1 MALKNSEKDYGLVAR
16 TLHWAV
22 AVGIW
27 TLIYLG
33 LQQSG
38 LDSGP
43 ERNEIR
49 ATHASIAL
57 LVFVLMSIRLAWRFI
72 DSPPAHSAA
81 LPGWQTTAAS
91 LTHWGLYVVIFGQL
105 VAGVM
110 TVATT
115 GKPIPFFELFSVPL
129 PVAESADGHHFWEE
143 IHENLWIPLAA
154 LLTVHVAAVV
164 FNTVVRKSDTLRRMT
179 TGVR

>member
-1 MALKNSEKDYGLVAR
+1 MGLRNSDKDYGIAAK

-43 ERNEIR
+43 ERSEIR

-57 LVFVLMSIRLAWRFI
+57 LVFVLMTVRLAWRLI
-72 DSPPAHSAA
+72 DSPPAHSGA

-91 LTHWGLYVVIFGQL
+91 LTHWGLYVAIFAQL

-115 GKPIPFFELFSVPL
+115 GKPIPFFDLFSVSL

-143 IHENLWIPLAA
+143 IHENLWKLLAA

-164 FNTVVRKSDTLRRMT
+164 FNTFVRKSDTLRRMT

>member
-1 MALKNSEKDYGLVAR
+1 MGLKNSARDYGIVAR
-16 TLHWAV
+16 ALHWTV

-38 LDSGP
+38 LESGP
-43 ERNEIR
+43 ERNDIR

-57 LVFVLMSIRLAWRFI
+57 LVFVLMSVRLAWRFV

-81 LPGWQTTAAS
+81 LPGWQTKAAN
-91 LTHWGLYVVIFGQL
+91 LTHWGLYSIIFVQL
-105 VAGVM
+105 VAGLM

-115 GKPIPFFELFSVPL
+115 GKPIPFFDLFSVPL
-129 PVAESADGHHFWEE
+129 PVAESADAHHFWEE
-143 IHENLWIPLAA
+143 IHENAWKVLAA

-164 FNTVVRKSDTLRRMT
+164 FNTVVRRSDTLRRMT
-179 TGVR
+179 VGVR

>member
-1 MALKNSEKDYGLVAR
+1 MGLKNSARDYGVVAK
-16 TLHWAV
+16 TLHWTV
-22 AVGIW
+22 AVGVW

-43 ERNEIR
+43 ERSDIR

-57 LVFVLMSIRLAWRFI
+57 LVFVLMSLRLVWRFI
-72 DSPPAHSAA
+72 DSPPAHSGA
-81 LPGWQTTAAS
+81 LPGWQTTAAT
-91 LTHWGLYVVIFGQL
+91 LTHWGLYVVIFAQL
-105 VAGVM
+105 VAGLM

-115 GKPIPFFELFSVPL
+115 GKPIPFFDLFSVPL
-129 PVAESADGHHFWEE
+129 PIVENADSHHFWEE
-143 IHENLWIPLAA
+143 IHESLWLVLAA

-164 FNTVVRKSDTLRRMT
+164 FNSFVRKSDTLRRMT
-179 TGVR
+179 IGVN